1 MTSTLLMLGAS
12 LIDAGNVSHA
22 SDGRVLGEH
31 IAAELGADP
40 DDSQLI
46 SVRSD
51 DEPDN
56 SAVHNYAHGG
66 ALSGR
71 GPTQILDGRRVSIGL
86 REQVEAVQRRA
97 NAYQQRSD
105 VDAVICAGGNDV
117 LEPLEDL
124 DPFAAVLSSTSRRDD
139 RRLVRSSR
147 RMISRNLQRSCDAL
161 TGLADE
167 VMLIVGLPISATP
180 LALDQATALD
190 PVEPTRLLELLDAIS
205 ERVHRR
211 LSHTYR
217 DNAQVAVM
225 NGQPLW
231 DTIDAPQFIDAVHP
245 SSETS
250 AALAASL
257 VATAQDS
264 MTSFGWL

>member
-71 GPTQILDGRRVSIGL
+71 GPTQILMDAACPSVSGNKWKPCN
-86 REQVEAVQRRA
+86 VGPTPTN
-97 NAYQQRSD
+97 NA
-105 VDAVICAGGNDV
+105 
-117 LEPLEDL
+117 L
-124 DPFAAVLSSTSRRDD
+124 
-139 RRLVRSSR
+139 
-147 RMISRNLQRSCDAL
+147 MW
-161 TGLADE
+161 
-167 VMLIVGLPISATP
+167 ML
-180 LALDQATALD
+180 
-190 PVEPTRLLELLDAIS
+190 
-205 ERVHRR
+205 
-211 LSHTYR
+211 
-217 DNAQVAVM
+217 
-225 NGQPLW
+225 
-231 DTIDAPQFIDAVHP
+231 
-245 SSETS
+245 
-250 AALAASL
+250 
-257 VATAQDS
+257 
-264 MTSFGWL
+264 